1 MELTFIIIALILS
14 AFFSGSEI
22 AFVAA
27 NRLRVEVFARRGG
40 MVGRVVSNFLEQP
53 ATLLTTTLVAIT

>member
-1 MELTFIIIALILS
+1 MELFIIITMLLLS

-27 NRLRVEVFARRGG
+27 NRLRVEVQAQRGG
-40 MVGRVVSNFLEQP
+40 FAGPRAPIGFFEN
-53 ATLLTTTLVAIT
+53 A

>member
-1 MELTFIIIALILS
+1 MELTLILIALLLS

-27 NRLRVEVFARRGG
+27 NRLKVEVFARRGG
-40 MVGRVVSNFLEQP
+40 MVGRLVSRFLEEP
-53 ATLLTTTLVAIT
+53 AFVPD

>member
-1 MELTFIIIALILS
+1 MEIAVILLTLTFS

-40 MVGRVVSNFLEQP
+40 TVG
-53 ATLLTTTLVAIT
+53 